1 MAGIYFHIPFCKTKC
16 IYCDFYSETGHDL
29 LSDYKTALCEELK
42 NRRDYLQH
50 ESVETIYFGG
60 GTPSLLSAEFFHL
73 VLDVIHNHYSVS
85 SQPEVTIE
93 ANPDDLT
100 TEYIAKLRLLPINR
114 LSIGIQSF
122 VDDELSFLNRRHTT
136 SQAENVIKECQH
148 IGFDNIS
155 IDLMYGLPIQTIKS
169 WQYTLEKAIQLQIQ
183 HISAYHLIYEIGTP
197 LYKYLINKTI
207 TPVND
212 ELSTTMFEKLIDMLV
227 SSGFSHYEISNFA
240 KTGYISKHNSSY
252 WNRTKYLGVGA
263 AAHSYNL
270 LERSYNVADIR
281 QYIQGIYSGKSIAHS
296 ETINQ
301 YMGYN
306 EFVITSLRTKWG
318 ISLIKLEALF
328 GNECKEYFLKQAKKY
343 LSGGLLNFINHDV
356 LRLSRKGIFVS
367 DGIMADLLFVEDEIQ
382 K

>member
-29 LSDYKTALCEELK
+29 LSDYKTALWEELK

-136 SQAENVIKECQH
+136 SQAENVIKE
-148 IGFDNIS
+148 
-155 IDLMYGLPIQTIKS
+155 
-169 WQYTLEKAIQLQIQ
+169 
-183 HISAYHLIYEIGTP
+183 
-197 LYKYLINKTI
+197 
-207 TPVND
+207 
-212 ELSTTMFEKLIDMLV
+212 
-227 SSGFSHYEISNFA
+227 
-240 KTGYISKHNSSY
+240 
-252 WNRTKYLGVGA
+252 
-263 AAHSYNL
+263 
-270 LERSYNVADIR
+270 
-281 QYIQGIYSGKSIAHS
+281 
-296 ETINQ
+296 
-301 YMGYN
+301 
-306 EFVITSLRTKWG
+306 
-318 ISLIKLEALF
+318 
-328 GNECKEYFLKQAKKY
+328 
-343 LSGGLLNFINHDV
+343 
-356 LRLSRKGIFVS
+356 
-367 DGIMADLLFVEDEIQ
+367 
-382 K
+382 